1 MATLRPAAS
10 RSFLAA
16 SASSLETPSLMF
28 LGNPVM
34 NSLASLRPTPVRP
47 RMALR
52 AATRLESSTDSRTT
66 SKASLAPSS
75 SAAPAAPPAAPG
87 AIIIIPPPA
96 AAEASTPKVSSIC
109 LTSWEASRRDMVLSL
124 STISETT
131 GETSEGSSPS
141 RTRTLRNWRG
151 ALICV
156 RKLTGLVRWETIVV
170 AKAASRPL
178 KARVQSTTTRETLTM
193 AERPRTVRDMA
204 CGVPDLGR

>member
-16 SASSLETPSLMF
+16 SASSLEIPSLMF
-28 LGNPVM
+28 LGKPVM

-47 RMALR
+47 RMAFR
-52 AATRLESSTDSRTT
+52 AATRLESSTASRTT

-75 SAAPAAPPAAPG
+75 SAAAAPPAAPG

-109 LTSWEASRRDMVLSL
+109 LTSWEASSRDMVLSL

-141 RTRTLRNWRG
+141 RTRTLRYWRG

-156 RKLTGLVRWETIVV
+156 RKLTGAVRLETTEV
-170 AKAASRPL
+170 AKAVSRPL

-193 AERPRTVRDMA
+193 AERPRTVRDMV